1 MKARIKETPPPSRLI
16 WKQEFSE
23 VPLIPAARMRVRWDI
38 NERLVQ
44 PSSLADASQVLSFQA
59 ATQATASEH
68 NGRPQRIVPAAGFDE
83 PRSITP
89 HIEVGERVLLV
100 TYYVTKGWRTGAISM
115 RAGRDGW
122 SRRSAWVRR
131 GS

>member
-1 MKARIKETPPPSRLI
+1 M
-16 WKQEFSE
+16 
-23 VPLIPAARMRVRWDI
+23 PLIPAARMRVRWDI

-44 PSSLADASQVLSFQA
+44 PSSLAGISQVLSFQA

-100 TYYVTKGWRTGAISM
+100 TYYVTTSLENGFEVDA
-115 RAGRDGW
+115 
-122 SRRSAWVRR
+122 VR
-131 GS
+131 